1 MAVGGMGRGFGSD
14 RSNKNK
20 FLVGEVM
27 GELVRSW
34 GSWWFVVL
42 WVSLEKQEK
51 MVSKGE

>member
-27 GELVRSW
+27 GELVVC
-34 GSWWFVVL
+34 GVVGIL
-42 WVSLEKQEK
+42 RKTGENGLER
-51 MVSKGE
+51 

>member
-1 MAVGGMGRGFGSD
+1 MAVGGMGRGFGSG

-20 FLVGEVM
+20 SLVGEVT
-27 GELVRSW
+27 GELVV
-34 GSWWFVVL
+34 VVL